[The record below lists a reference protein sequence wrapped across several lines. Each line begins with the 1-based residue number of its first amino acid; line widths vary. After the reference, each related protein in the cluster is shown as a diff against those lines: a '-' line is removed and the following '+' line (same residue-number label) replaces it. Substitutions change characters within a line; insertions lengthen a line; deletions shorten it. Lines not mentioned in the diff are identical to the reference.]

1 MSFSF
6 KGYGENVLTFPTK
19 LTEAGIPV
27 EVGANSVVSKAAA
40 DKDFIGVTSYAD
52 GELAGVI
59 LNGYV
64 ELPYTGT
71 APAFGFSALAAN
83 GTGGVKTASSATHL
97 VKVIK
102 VDTSKKT
109 VGFIL

>member
-1 MSFSF
+1 M
-6 KGYGENVLTFPTK
+6 LTFPTK

-27 EVGANSVVSKAAA
+27 VVGENSEVSKAAA
-40 DKDFIGVTSYAD
+40 DKDFIGVAVSAN
-52 GELAGVI
+52 GEFAGVI
-59 LNGYV
+59 LNGYT

-71 APAFGFSALAAN
+71 APAFGFCALAAN
-83 GTGGVKTASSATHL
+83 GTGGVKTSTSSNHI

-102 VDTSKKT
+102 VDTVNKT